1 MSQSDSDGLDF
12 VLVLLFCDC
21 VIRCEVVIWMTIV
34 SLSNYLG
41 VKVMEVSTM
50 YHCTFYL
57 CDYLCDIFLSLKQVV
72 L

>member
-41 VKVMEVSTM
+41 VKVM
-50 YHCTFYL
+50 
-57 CDYLCDIFLSLKQVV
+57 
-72 L
+72 